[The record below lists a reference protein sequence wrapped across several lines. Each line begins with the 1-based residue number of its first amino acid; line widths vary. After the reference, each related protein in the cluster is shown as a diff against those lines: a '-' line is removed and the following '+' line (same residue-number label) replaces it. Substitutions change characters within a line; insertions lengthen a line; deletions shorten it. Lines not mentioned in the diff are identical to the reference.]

1 MSKKPKK
8 KRKLPKDLKNKPSAE
23 IAERLF
29 GKKAKA
35 ELDRIAKAA
44 VRKSIQG

>member
-1 MSKKPKK
+1 MPRQPKK
-8 KRKLPKDLKNKPSAE
+8 QRLPKDITDKTDTE

-29 GKKAKA
+29 GKEAKE

-44 VRKSIQG
+44 VRKSIQEQ